1 MPTDEA
7 LAAVDA
13 TFERF
18 FTETGAPGVAF
29 GIVEAGRLVH
39 AGAHGVARLADGAPP
54 TADTQFRIASMTKSF
69 TASTILMLRDEGRL
83 GLDDAVASHVPELA
97 RWRPWSSDSPAISIR
112 HLLTMTAGLPTDDP
126 WGDRQQGLPID
137 AFGRFLGDG
146 VSLAGPPGVR
156 FEYSNLGYAILGRI
170 VASVTGTEYG
180 AAVRDRLLSP
190 LGLRAGFEVDSIPPD
205 LRAAGYVRRA
215 DAWQAEPID
224 GHGAFAP
231 MGGLWASVRDL
242 ARWVGEFTDAFPAR
256 DDPDDGH
263 PLGRASRREMQ
274 QAHAAMGPEL
284 SWTSADAAPDLQS
297 AGYGYGLFV
306 LHDLA
311 LGRIVGHGGGYPGFG
326 SHMRWHPASGLGV
339 VALANARYAPVG
351 RLTLEALRILVPSA
365 AARVRRPAPWPETA
379 AARDAVERLLASWDD
394 EVANGLFAMNVELDE
409 PRADRRAAFAKL
421 QGSHGTLRRDDPETE
436 TTLGPAHLEW
446 WLRGERGRVRI
457 EMILDP
463 ESPPRVQW
471 LEVTSVPEPSP
482 RLAGIAARLVA
493 LIAAR
498 GATWPDGVELA
509 AAVDRPAVERA
520 LRAAEAGF
528 APVELG
534 PVLEGDGEKTATWR
548 LVSGRD
554 GQRRL
559 RLELAVEGP
568 DGPVTKVAI
577 RPETLEPPAE
587 QD

>member
-1 MPTDEA
+1 
-7 LAAVDA
+7 
-13 TFERF
+13 
-18 FTETGAPGVAF
+18 
-29 GIVEAGRLVH
+29 
-39 AGAHGVARLADGAPP
+39 
-54 TADTQFRIASMTKSF
+54 
-69 TASTILMLRDEGRL
+69 
-83 GLDDAVASHVPELA
+83 
-97 RWRPWSSDSPAISIR
+97 
-112 HLLTMTAGLPTDDP
+112 
-126 WGDRQQGLPID
+126 
-137 AFGRFLGDG
+137 
-146 VSLAGPPGVR
+146 
-156 FEYSNLGYAILGRI
+156 
-170 VASVTGTEYG
+170 
-180 AAVRDRLLSP
+180 
-190 LGLRAGFEVDSIPPD
+190 
-205 LRAAGYVRRA
+205 
-215 DAWQAEPID
+215 
-224 GHGAFAP
+224 

-263 PLGRASRREMQ
+263 PLRRASRREMQ

-311 LGRIVGHGGGYPGFG
+311 LGRVVGHGGGYPGFG

-365 AARVRRPAPWPETA
+365 AGRIRRPAPWPETA
-379 AARDAVERLLASWDD
+379 AARGAVERLLASWDD

-409 PRADRRAAFAKL
+409 PLADRRAAFEKL
-421 QGSHGTLRRDDPETE
+421 RASHGALTPDEPGTE
-436 TTLGPAHLEW
+436 TTYGPSHQEW

-457 EMILDP
+457 EMLLDP

-482 RLAGIAARLVA
+482 RLAGFAAQIVA
-493 LIAAR
+493 LLAAP
-498 GATWPDGVELA
+498 GVTWPDDVELA
-509 AAVDRPAVERA
+509 PAVDRPALERA

-528 APVELG
+528 GPVELG
-534 PVLEGDGEKTATWR
+534 PVLEGDGEKSATWR
-548 LVSGRD
+548 LIGGR
-554 GQRRL
+554 GGRRRL